1 VPVGGTAGQFLTK
14 IDGTNY
20 NTDWTTLNVSDKRDL
35 TDYDFTNVADT
46 RLETFGANLIPISG
60 NPETSASF
68 ITAEVVTF
76 SVDFSNGGT
85 IDGTQ
90 SNSQLGS
97 SGAFIR
103 VRYWESGS
111 PDAGNG
117 INFNTTGI
125 SFRNYLGSTS
135 GFTQYGN
142 TSITFPDA
150 SVQTIAF
157 PGFTGY
163 APLASPALTGNP
175 TAPTATFG
183 DNDTS
188 IATTAFVQAG
198 LLGGTANARNLE
210 VEVRNQSGSTIPAGS
225 IVYISGATGNLPL
238 ITLAQANNDAN
249 SAQTIGFV
257 KTAITNNGTGY
268 VIVRGVLEAIN
279 TSALTEGV
287 QLYLSPT
294 TAGTWTTTK
303 PSAPQHLVYVGVVI
317 RSHPTQGTILVAVQ
331 NGYELH
337 ELHDVALAS
346 EANNDLLVYE
356 LSTDLWKNK
365 SAATLGLAGL
375 NSPTFTGTPSLPT
388 GTTAVTQSIND
399 NSTKLVTTAGL
410 RDNLS
415 DCTWSVPPIT
425 TTTTATSGTGAAYVN
440 ASPDFGYL
448 TGPNANLAGFCQ
460 KYLLIFARSN
470 SAYGFNF
477 TKEIRV
483 ACKMAISWSGTSTGI
498 TYNLF
503 FRVNSGSGTG
513 SLSQIGFGI
522 SINMATKVLSIQAH
536 DGTTLTTKAT
546 SWAFPSGIRSVD
558 FMVKSDGTGTVYAYA
573 DGVLIDSTTGMS
585 TATNSGAVTSALN
598 VVEIVSAGGTST
610 GGATGYVCNLRS
622 FVAHG

>member
-1 VPVGGTAGQFLTK
+1 M
-14 IDGTNY
+14 
-20 NTDWTTLNVSDKRDL
+20 
-35 TDYDFTNVADT
+35 
-46 RLETFGANLIPISG
+46 
-60 NPETSASF
+60 
-68 ITAEVVTF
+68 
-76 SVDFSNGGT
+76 
-85 IDGTQ
+85 
-90 SNSQLGS
+90 
-97 SGAFIR
+97 
-103 VRYWESGS
+103 
-111 PDAGNG
+111 
-117 INFNTTGI
+117 
-125 SFRNYLGSTS
+125 
-135 GFTQYGN
+135 
-142 TSITFPDA
+142 
-150 SVQTIAF
+150 
-157 PGFTGY
+157 
-163 APLASPALTGNP
+163 
-175 TAPTATFG
+175 
-183 DNDTS
+183 
-188 IATTAFVQAG
+188 
-198 LLGGTANARNLE
+198 
-210 VEVRNQSGSTIPAGS
+210 
-225 IVYISGATGNLPL
+225 
-238 ITLAQANNDAN
+238 
-249 SAQTIGFV
+249 
-257 KTAITNNGTGY
+257 
-268 VIVRGVLEAIN
+268 
-279 TSALTEGV
+279 
-287 QLYLSPT
+287 
-294 TAGTWTTTK
+294 
-303 PSAPQHLVYVGVVI
+303 
-317 RSHPTQGTILVAVQ
+317 
-331 NGYELH
+331 
-337 ELHDVALAS
+337 
-346 EANNDLLVYE
+346 
-356 LSTDLWKNK
+356 
-365 SAATLGLAGL
+365 
-375 NSPTFTGTPSLPT
+375 
-388 GTTAVTQSIND
+388 
-399 NSTKLVTTAGL
+399 
-410 RDNLS
+410 LS